1 MLFLSSHAVVN
12 AFLNPYSGLTPA
24 FKVFYLLS
32 LPLSNC
38 HVFLTSLSPFLVSF
52 SHERLHAVFDIA
64 LRGKAPLG
72 NPERN
77 QIQFTSVMRYILIFL
92 DIPCKK
98 RLQNTVSKLPV
109 PLYPIQ
115 DATFLSLFISFLTPH
130 VLSGSTLKMI
140 IKAVLRT
147 SCFMYNI
154 CQKQCNFG
162 LTIKCLF
169 SRGKNSSCKFTKCKH
184 VFVT

>member
-1 MLFLSSHAVVN
+1 MIKAPYIYTVESLGNSADLIASMLQARSHLKNLKYVICLSPRSTLVLFLSSHAVVN

-24 FKVFYLLS
+24 FKVFCLLS

-92 DIPCKK
+92 DIPYKK

-109 PLYPIQ
+109 PLYPI
-115 DATFLSLFISFLTPH
+115 
-130 VLSGSTLKMI
+130 
-140 IKAVLRT
+140 
-147 SCFMYNI
+147 
-154 CQKQCNFG
+154 
-162 LTIKCLF
+162 
-169 SRGKNSSCKFTKCKH
+169 
-184 VFVT
+184 